1 MLKNEVF
8 SEWTDTKSISHPLEP
23 VKTSFF
29 LITFV
34 TGTYDVTGEIFST
47 QRTRVNVVKSKFV
60 RFISFTAINTGMVKM
75 FLNRAPP
82 QTLGFW

>member
-1 MLKNEVF
+1 
-8 SEWTDTKSISHPLEP
+8 
-23 VKTSFF
+23 
-29 LITFV
+29 V

-82 QTLGFW
+82 QALGFW